1 MADLRS
7 DLEAR
12 LAGEVRFDA
21 VSRALYSTDASV
33 YQIEPVGVA
42 IVRSREDVLAAL
54 ACARAHGVSI
64 TARGGGTSQAGQAI
78 GAGLQV
84 DTSKYFNRL
93 LEVNVEERWARVEP
107 GIVLD
112 ELNAQLAPH
121 RLRFAPDI
129 STASRATIGG
139 MISNNS
145 SGARSVRYGK
155 TIDHVL
161 DLHVVLADGSV
172 AHLRPLTPGELD
184 AACAAE
190 TFEGA
195 CYRTVRRLAA
205 RHAEEIDRRYPK
217 ILRRVGGYNLDAFTP
232 ARNSAD
238 AGAGAPF
245 NLAKLVVGSEGTL
258 GLIVEARLNLVPL
271 PNAKAV
277 LTIEYDDLLDALGET
292 PAILAH
298 DPSAVEVMDRSILD
312 HARENPAL
320 DAMRRAV
327 LHTDCGA
334 LLCVELYGD
343 SVAELRQRLDRLEAD
358 VRARGVATHTT
369 RATAPADQARIWKL
383 RESSLGLSMAMKGD
397 AKSISFVEDTA
408 VAPERLRGFIE
419 RFLEVVRR
427 HGTTAGVY
435 AHASVGCLHVRPVI
449 NLKTAAG
456 VQQFEAIAHE
466 IAGLVLEFGG
476 ALSGEHGDG
485 LVRGP
490 FMARMFGPE
499 LYEAFR
505 TVKRTFDPN
514 GLFNPGKI
522 VDAPPLTANL
532 RYGAGYRTPNP
543 AAVFDHSEHGG
554 LGRAVEMCSGVGACR
569 KTLSGTMC
577 PSYMA
582 TRDEAHST
590 RGRANTLRL
599 AMTGALGRDDPRE
612 TGLGDRD
619 VYDVLDLCLECRA
632 CKTECPVGVDMARFK
647 SEFLADYWRR
657 HGTPLRAR
665 VLGHIRDLSA
675 LASRAAPLVNP
686 WLDRGWVRALN
697 ERFFGIDRRRS
708 LPPWARRTLAAAWR
722 QRSTGDG
729 GRTPAPGSGLAV
741 AAAAARANAT
751 AVAAAGARA
760 DATAVAAA
768 GARAD
773 AGAVAAA
780 AARANAK
787 AGARAVAPDAVLFND
802 TFTNYFDPEIGLA
815 AADVLEAAGL
825 TVGLGPDACCGR
837 PLISQGLLD
846 EARERAADAVRR
858 LYPLAAAG
866 TPIILLEPS
875 CLSAL
880 TDDAPALLRG
890 EAQQQAR
897 EIAAACVLFEDYLN
911 QRLGD
916 GRAALHL
923 RSGPDEILLH
933 GHCHQK
939 SLGLV
944 GPARALLDR
953 IPGAR
958 VTDLDSGCCGM
969 AGSFGYAREHFDISR
984 QIGERRLLPA
994 ARSLGPDGV
1003 LVAAGTSCRHQVH
1016 DFTGVRA
1023 LHPAVLLQS
1032 LLA

>member
-1 MADLRS
+1 MPDLRT

-33 YQIEPVGVA
+33 YRIEPAGVA
-42 IVRSREDVLAAL
+42 VVRSREDALAAL
-54 ACARAHGVSI
+54 DCVRAQGCSV

-78 GAGLQV
+78 GAGLQI

-93 LEVNVEERWARVEP
+93 LEVNVEQRWARVEP

-112 ELNAQLAPH
+112 ELNAKLAPH

-129 STASRATIGG
+129 STASRATVGG

-145 SGARSVRYGK
+145 SGARSVLYGK

-161 DLHVVLADGSV
+161 DLHVALADGSV
-172 AHLRPLTPGELD
+172 AHLRPLTPDELD
-184 AACAAE
+184 AACAAD

-195 CYRTVRRLAA
+195 CHRAVRRLAA
-205 RHAEEIDRRYPK
+205 RHADEIDRRYPK

-232 ARNSAD
+232 ARID
-238 AGAGAPF
+238 AGEPF
-245 NLAKLVVGSEGTL
+245 NLAKLIVGSEGTL
-258 GLIVEARLNLVPL
+258 GLILEARLNLVPL
-271 PNAKAV
+271 PKAKAV
-277 LTIEYDDLLDALGET
+277 LTIEYKDLLDALGET

-298 DPSAVEVMDRSILD
+298 GPSAIEVMDRSILD

-327 LHTDCGA
+327 LGTDCGA
-334 LLCVELYGD
+334 LLCVELHGD
-343 SVAELRQRLDRLEAD
+343 SEQEIRPRLNRLESN
-358 VRARGVATHTT
+358 VRARGAAARTS
-369 RATAPADQARIWKL
+369 RAVAPADQARIWKL

-408 VAPERLRGFIE
+408 VAPEKLRDFIQ
-419 RFLEVVRR
+419 RFLGVVRR

-435 AHASVGCLHVRPVI
+435 AHASVGCLHVRPVV
-449 NLKTAAG
+449 NMKTAAG
-456 VQQFEAIAHE
+456 VRQFEAIAAE
-466 IAGLVLEFGG
+466 IADLVLEFGG

-490 FMARMFGPE
+490 FMERMFGPE

-505 TVKRTFDPN
+505 TVKRTFDPE

-532 RYGAGYRTPNP
+532 RYGPDYRTPDPP
-543 AAVFDHSEHGG
+543 AAFDHGEHGG

-569 KTLSGTMC
+569 KTLTGTMC

-590 RGRANTLRL
+590 RGRANALRM
-599 AMTGALGRDDPRE
+599 AMNGGLGGGGGLGGRD
-612 TGLGDRD
+612 
-619 VYDVLDLCLECRA
+619 VHDVLDLCLECRA

-647 SEFLADYWRR
+647 SEFLADYHRR

-665 VLGHIRDLSA
+665 VLGHVRTLSA

-697 ERFFGIDRRRS
+697 ERLLGIDRRRS

-722 QRSTGDG
+722 RRRSG
-729 GRTPAPGSGLAV
+729 GGS
-741 AAAAARANAT
+741 R
-751 AVAAAGARA
+751 RP
-760 DATAVAAA
+760 
-768 GARAD
+768 
-773 AGAVAAA
+773 GAVAAQ
-780 AARANAK
+780 
-787 AGARAVAPDAVLFND
+787 PDAVLFND
-802 TFTNYFDPEIGLA
+802 TFTNYYDPEIGLA
-815 AADVLEAAGL
+815 AAGVLEAAGL
-825 TVGLGPDACCGR
+825 TVGLGPRVCCGR

-846 EARERAADAVRR
+846 AARARAERAVRR
-858 LYPLAAAG
+858 LHPLAAAG
-866 TPIILLEPS
+866 VPIVLLEPS

-880 TDDAPALLRG
+880 ADDAPALLRG
-890 EAQQQAR
+890 EEQRRAK
-897 EIAAACVLFEDYLN
+897 EVAAACLLFEDYLN
-911 QRLGD
+911 RRLDD
-916 GRAALHL
+916 GATLPL
-923 RSGPDEILLH
+923 RPGPDEVLLH

-944 GPARALLDR
+944 APARSLLER

-958 VTDLDSGCCGM
+958 VTDLDAGCCGM
-969 AGSFGYAREHFDISR
+969 AGSFGYAREHFEISQR
-984 QIGERRLLPA
+984 IGERRLLPA
-994 ARSLGPDGV
+994 ARALRPGNV
-1003 LVAAGTSCRHQVH
+1003 LAAAGTSCRHQVH

-1023 LHPAVLLQS
+1023 QHPAVLLQS
-1032 LLA
+1032 LLVRA

>member
-1 MADLRS
+1 MPDLRT

-33 YQIEPVGVA
+33 YRIEPAGVA
-42 IVRSREDVLAAL
+42 VVRSREDALAAL
-54 ACARAHGVSI
+54 DCARAHGCSV

-78 GAGLQV
+78 GAGLQI
-84 DTSKYFNRL
+84 DTSKHFNRL
-93 LEVNVEERWARVEP
+93 LEVNVERRWARVEP

-129 STASRATIGG
+129 STASRATVGG

-145 SGARSVRYGK
+145 SGARSVLYGK

-161 DLHVVLADGSV
+161 DLHVALADGSV
-172 AHLRPLTPGELD
+172 AHLRPLTPDELD
-184 AACAAE
+184 AACAAD

-195 CYRTVRRLAA
+195 CARAVRRLAA
-205 RHAEEIDRRYPK
+205 HYADEIDRRYPK

-232 ARNSAD
+232 ARVD
-238 AGAGAPF
+238 AGEPF
-245 NLAKLVVGSEGTL
+245 NLTKLIVGSEGTL
-258 GLIVEARLNLVPL
+258 GLILEARLNLVPL
-271 PNAKAV
+271 PKARAV

-298 DPSAVEVMDRSILD
+298 APSAVEVMDRSILD

-327 LHTDCGA
+327 LGTDCGA

-343 SVAELRQRLDRLEAD
+343 SAQEILPRLNRLESN
-358 VRARGVATHTT
+358 VRARGVAAHTS
-369 RATAPADQARIWKL
+369 RAVAPADQARIWKL

-408 VAPERLRGFIE
+408 VAPEKLRDFIE
-419 RFLEVVRR
+419 RFLGVVRR

-435 AHASVGCLHVRPVI
+435 AHASVGCLHVRPVV
-449 NLKTAAG
+449 NMKTAAG
-456 VQQFEAIAHE
+456 VRQFESIAAE
-466 IAGLVLEFGG
+466 IADLVLEFGG

-490 FMARMFGPE
+490 FMERMFGSE

-505 TVKRTFDPN
+505 TVKRTFDPE

-532 RYGAGYRTPNP
+532 RYGPDYRTPDPP
-543 AAVFDHSEHGG
+543 AAFDHGEHGG

-569 KTLSGTMC
+569 KTLGGTMC

-590 RGRANTLRL
+590 RGRANALRL
-599 AMTGALGRDDPRE
+599 AMNGGLGGGGLGGRD
-612 TGLGDRD
+612 
-619 VYDVLDLCLECRA
+619 VHDVLDLCLECRA

-647 SEFLADYWRR
+647 SEFLADYHRR
-657 HGTPLRAR
+657 NGTPLRAR
-665 VLGHIRDLSA
+665 VLGHVRTLSA

-686 WLDRGWVRALN
+686 WLDRHWVRALN
-697 ERFFGIDRRRS
+697 ERLLGIDRRRS

-722 QRSTGDG
+722 RRRSG
-729 GRTPAPGSGLAV
+729 GG
-741 AAAAARANAT
+741 AAQ
-751 AVAAAGARA
+751 
-760 DATAVAAA
+760 
-768 GARAD
+768 
-773 AGAVAAA
+773 
-780 AARANAK
+780 
-787 AGARAVAPDAVLFND
+787 PDAVLFND
-802 TFTNYFDPEIGLA
+802 TFTNYYSPDIGLA
-815 AADVLEAAGL
+815 AASVLEAAGL
-825 TVGLGPDACCGR
+825 TVGLGPRACCGR

-846 EARERAADAVRR
+846 AARARARQAVRR
-858 LYPLAAAG
+858 LHPLAAAG
-866 TPIILLEPS
+866 TPIVLLEPS

-880 TDDAPALLRG
+880 ADDAPALLRG
-890 EAQQQAR
+890 EEQRRAK
-897 EIAAACVLFEDYLN
+897 EVAAACLLFEDYLN
-911 QRLGD
+911 RRLDD
-916 GRAALHL
+916 GGATLPLRA
-923 RSGPDEILLH
+923 GPDEVVLH

-944 GPARALLDR
+944 APARALLER

-958 VTDLDSGCCGM
+958 VTELDAGCCGM
-969 AGSFGYAREHFDISR
+969 AGSFGYAREHFDVSR
-984 QIGERRLLPA
+984 RIGERRLLPA
-994 ARSLGPDGV
+994 ARELGPGHV
-1003 LVAAGTSCRHQVH
+1003 LAAAGTSCRHQVH

-1023 LHPAVLLQS
+1023 QHPAVLLQS
-1032 LLA
+1032 LLVRA